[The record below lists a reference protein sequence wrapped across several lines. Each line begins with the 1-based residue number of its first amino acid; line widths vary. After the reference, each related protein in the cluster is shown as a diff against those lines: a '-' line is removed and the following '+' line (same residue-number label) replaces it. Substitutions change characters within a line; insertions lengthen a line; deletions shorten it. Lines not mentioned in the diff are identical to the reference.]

1 MSDRL
6 FRFALLP
13 VAFVVFAGTGLIL
26 LVNPALHFRI
36 HSNPFM
42 ADTPWNRLQ
51 MRWVGLIVCLF
62 LSTVI
67 TGWLSGA
74 VKSQLLEGFSSN
86 ILVALWIT
94 FIAGIGIEIAS
105 AILWNLQ
112 SFRSFIRSR
121 YSSDKL
127 QNRAWERRA
136 ALIFCALL
144 LFIAG
149 TALILAAEGYHA

>member
-1 MSDRL
+1 
-6 FRFALLP
+6 
-13 VAFVVFAGTGLIL
+13 
-26 LVNPALHFRI
+26 
-36 HSNPFM
+36 M